1 MKYTGQQRAWV
12 DSAYRR
18 GTGLCKRAAGAR
30 LPAEPSF
37 REVAVSFVPPRAR
50 RGASYLLAALLVPAL
65 LVPAL
70 AARAPE
76 PRPILPQSAVTIVVG
91 RVTDPAGRPV
101 AQVSVAIAERSLAGV
116 TDAAGRYLLR
126 VTRQADIER
135 AVLSFTRIGYERRDL
150 PLAIRGDTVRL
161 DVQLVPSSARLE
173 SAVVAAPSS
182 AQDATV
188 SGLPVRKSVPQER
201 KGTVGVANA
210 VAAPPYLVP
219 SRPDLRPRPLPA
231 PFDSANT
238 EAYEH
243 IEENAFRS
251 PLVAPLS
258 TFSVDVDRASYAN
271 VRRYLTGGSLPPR
284 DAVRIEELVNYF
296 PYADP
301 APDGRDPIRITTEV
315 SPAPWAP
322 THDLVR
328 IGLRARDVDM
338 RRAPPSNLVFLI
350 DVSGSM
356 QGPTRLGL
364 VKQSLALL
372 VNELREQ
379 DRVAIA
385 VYAGSAG
392 LVLPSTSG
400 ADKQRILAALE
411 GLQAG
416 GSTAGGAGIKLAY
429 DVARQNFLRGG
440 NNRVIL
446 CTDGDF
452 NVGQSSD
459 AELVRLIEDKR
470 REGSYL
476 TILGFGMGN
485 YKDQKMEKLAGAGNG
500 NYAYI
505 DDLLEA
511 SKMLVKEMGG
521 TLLTVAKDVKL
532 QVEFD
537 PTRVQAYRLLGYEDR
552 LLREEDFA
560 NDAKDAGDVG
570 AGHAVTALY
579 EIVRTEERL
588 DVPLPGVTP
597 LRYQQRPAVR
607 GRGDELL
614 HVALRYKAPDGDR
627 SMLITHVVRAPRDG
641 RAEGDRM
648 RVGAPSESMRFASA
662 VAGFGM
668 LLRNS
673 PNAGSLSW
681 SQVES
686 LARGARGDDPDGYRT
701 DFIHLVDIASGLS
714 RRIATVPDD
723 PRTFDR

>member
-1 MKYTGQQRAWV
+1 MYLILPRVRRRATQLIV
-12 DSAYRR
+12 
-18 GTGLCKRAAGAR
+18 
-30 LPAEPSF
+30 
-37 REVAVSFVPPRAR
+37 
-50 RGASYLLAALLVPAL
+50 ALLVPS
-65 LVPAL
+65 L

-76 PRPILPQSAVTIVVG
+76 QPRRAGVTLIVG

-101 AQVSVAIAERSLAGV
+101 AAATVAIIPRALGST
-116 TDAAGRYLLR
+116 TDADGRYALR
-126 VTRQADIER
+126 VVRQEELER
-135 AVLSFTRIGYERRDL
+135 VVVTFRRIGFGRRDL
-150 PLAIRGDTVRL
+150 PIAVRGDTVRL
-161 DVQLVPSSARLE
+161 DAQLTPEATRLE
-173 SAVVAAPSS
+173 AVATADSVAGRPMGVVLGDGRRAAPQREQAISS
-182 AQDATV
+182 PTT
-188 SGLPVRKSVPQER
+188 KSAA
-201 KGTVGVANA
+201 GANIQ
-210 VAAPPYLVP
+210 
-219 SRPDLRPRPLPA
+219 LRRAIAGQPAEPRLRRRYPRMT
-231 PFDSANT
+231 DSANT

-243 IEENAFRS
+243 IDENAFRS

-271 VRRYLTGGSLPPR
+271 VRRFLTAGALPPR

-296 PYADP
+296 PYDDP
-301 APDGRDPIRITTEV
+301 TPDGRDPLRITTEV
-315 SPAPWAP
+315 APAPWNP
-322 THDLVR
+322 SHDLVR

-356 QGPTRLGL
+356 MGPNRLPL

-379 DRVAIA
+379 DRVAIV
-385 VYAGSAG
+385 VYAGQAG

-400 ADKQRILAALE
+400 ADKQRILSALD

-470 REGSYL
+470 TEGSYL

-552 LLREEDFA
+552 LLRDEDFT

-579 EIVRTEERL
+579 EIVRAEQEL
-588 DVPLPGVTP
+588 DVPLPGVAP
-597 LRYQQRPAVR
+597 LRYQRRSLVR
-607 GRGDELL
+607 SRGDELL
-614 HVALRYKAPDGDR
+614 HVALRYKQPDGER
-627 SMLITHVVRAPRDG
+627 SALITHPVRGTDER
-641 RAEGDRM
+641 
-648 RVGAPSESMRFASA
+648 RVPSESMRFASA

-673 PNAGSLSW
+673 PNAGSLTW
-681 SQVES
+681 PQVVA
-686 LARGARGDDPDGYRT
+686 LARGAKGDDPEGYRT
-701 DFIHLVDIASGLS
+701 DFIRLAEIAARLNQ
-714 RRIATVPDD
+714 RVIA
-723 PRTFDR
+723 DR

>member
-1 MKYTGQQRAWV
+1 MYVVLPRP
-12 DSAYRR
+12 RR
-18 GTGLCKRAAGAR
+18 R
-30 LPAEPSF
+30 
-37 REVAVSFVPPRAR
+37 
-50 RGASYLLAALLVPAL
+50 AALLLATL
-65 LVPAL
+65 LVPVL

-76 PRPILPQSAVTIVVG
+76 HPRRTGTTVVVG
-91 RVTDPAGRPV
+91 RVTNPAGQPV
-101 AQVSVAIAERSLAGV
+101 AQVTVSI
-116 TDAAGRYLLR
+116 TDRTVGTTTGLDGRYALR
-126 VTRQADIER
+126 VARQADLER
-135 AVLSFTRIGYERRDL
+135 VVVTFRRIGYNRRDL
-150 PLAIRGDTVRL
+150 PLAVRGDTVRL
-161 DVQLVPSSARLE
+161 DAQITPATTNLE
-173 SAVVAAPSS
+173 QSVVTAAPIVTDRAPREQARGADAVRDYPRVGTPMRKDVTGQMS
-182 AQDATV
+182 ATV
-188 SGLPVRKSVPQER
+188 G
-201 KGTVGVANA
+201 GVA
-210 VAAPPYLVP
+210 
-219 SRPDLRPRPLPA
+219 SPRPVYPRERRRPYSIQA
-231 PFDSANT
+231 DSGNT

-243 IEENAFRS
+243 IDENAFRS
-251 PLVAPLS
+251 PLIAPLS

-271 VRRYLTGGSLPPR
+271 VRRFLTGGSLPPR

-315 SPAPWAP
+315 APAPWNP
-322 THDLVR
+322 NHDLVR

-356 QGPTRLGL
+356 MGPNRLPL

-372 VNELREQ
+372 VDELREQ
-379 DRVAIA
+379 DRVAIV
-385 VYAGSAG
+385 VYAGQAG

-400 ADKQRILAALE
+400 ADKQRILGALE
-411 GLQAG
+411 SLQAG
-416 GSTAGGAGIKLAY
+416 GSTAGGAGIRLAY

-459 AELVRLIEDKR
+459 AELVQLIEDRR
-470 REGSYL
+470 REGSFL

-552 LLREEDFA
+552 LLHDEDFA
-560 NDAKDAGDVG
+560 NDVKDAGDVG

-588 DVPLPGVTP
+588 DVALPGVAP
-597 LRYQQRPAVR
+597 LRYQRPPVPR

-614 HVALRYKAPDGDR
+614 HVALRYKQPDGDR
-627 SMLITHVVRAPRDG
+627 SVLLTQPVRWT
-641 RAEGDRM
+641 GDDR
-648 RVGAPSESMRFASA
+648 RPPSESMRFASA

-673 PNAGSLSW
+673 PNAGSLTW
-681 SQVES
+681 PQVVA
-686 LARGARGDDPDGYRT
+686 LARGAKGDDPDGYRT
-701 DFIHLVDIASGLS
+701 DFIRLAEIAANLS
-714 RRIATVPDD
+714 RRIAKTPEW
-723 PRTFDR
+723 